1 MQILKESDLARLW
14 KQPKGGTYIFFG
26 AEDYLKAHYVK
37 MARTALQIDEGLAC
51 FNDITVDVPDY
62 SPSSLEDILSTP
74 PMLCDCK
81 LVVLRSFRFDTLK
94 AADLDALLAVLRNH
108 KDDESNLL
116 IISVVA
122 DAIDEGYLPKR
133 PSALLGKLS
142 ETATLVHFEEP
153 SPAKLAVWVAR
164 HLESDGVTVSRENAA
179 FVIEYCGKSMVA
191 LLPETGKLA
200 AYVLA
205 HGRKEVTREDILH
218 VCAPSDDLESFA
230 LSTALLS
237 GDRRKML
244 GVLEIMKT
252 KRVKPDTIMPEIART
267 MGDLLLCKMMLA
279 EHTPLADI
287 AAALTK
293 GNTYRAGL
301 YVTAA
306 KARSM
311 EKLQSD
317 ALRAA
322 EADLAMKS
330 YGKRGYEE
338 IEKWICFS

>member
-1 MQILKESDLARLW
+1 MQILKETDLSKLL
-14 KQPKGGTYIFFG
+14 KTPKGGIYIFFG
-26 AEDYLKAHYVK
+26 AEDYLKAHYIK
-37 MARTALQIDEGLAC
+37 MARAALALDEGLAC
-51 FNDITVDVPDY
+51 FNDITIDVLDY
-62 SPSSLEDILSTP
+62 SASALANTLSTP

-94 AADLDALLAVLRNH
+94 PSDLDALLAVLKDF
-108 KDDESNLL
+108 KDDECNLL

-122 DAIDEGYLPKR
+122 GAIDEGYLPRR

-142 ETATLVHFEEP
+142 EVATLVHFEEP
-153 SPAKLAVWVAR
+153 APAKLAVWVAR
-164 HLESDGVTVSRENAA
+164 HLESDGVAVSRENAA
-179 FVIEYCGKSMVA
+179 FIVEYCGKSMVA
-191 LLPETGKLA
+191 LLPETVKLV

-205 HGRKEVTREDILH
+205 NERKEVTREDILN
-218 VCAPSDDLESFA
+218 VCVPSDDLESFA

-252 KRVKPDTIMPEIART
+252 KRVKPETIMPEIART
-267 MGDLLLCKMMLA
+267 MGDLLLCKMMLSENA
-279 EHTPLADI
+279 PLSDI

-311 EKLQSD
+311 ERIQSD
-317 ALRAA
+317 AARAA
-322 EADLAMKS
+322 NADLAMKS

-338 IEKWICFS
+338 IEKWMCFS